1 MTPDQRLALKIVLD
15 FVEEFAYE
23 FEEQRSG
30 EIPKEQWTDLEIAHH
45 KLSSYLKA
53 NTKISYIYQR
63 ADPCQ

>member
-30 EIPKEQWTDLEIAHH
+30 EIPKEQWTALEIAHH
-45 KLSSYLKA
+45 TVSTYL
-53 NTKISYIYQR
+53 YQR
-63 ADPCQ
+63 TDPCQ